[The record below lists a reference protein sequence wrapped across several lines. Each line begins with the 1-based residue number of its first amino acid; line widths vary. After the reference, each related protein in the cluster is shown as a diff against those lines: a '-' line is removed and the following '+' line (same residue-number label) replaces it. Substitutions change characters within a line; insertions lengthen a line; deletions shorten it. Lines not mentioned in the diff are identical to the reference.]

1 MHQLFAVF
9 VDGVPVVRLR
19 RKRIGDAMYKC
30 CGRNDNGLHGGA
42 SKPSIGILA
51 TCDERARFGTRFERT
66 RGLRSTG
73 GRRCT
78 TDQER
83 HGSFIIKNMVT
94 FILPQ
99 RRNAFITVH
108 IFEHGR
114 LVHGMYKI
122 HTLVPVQKQGPA
134 DMAMARLCTN
144 TRNFKNTMIFFHSFI
159 QLPVPGLFEIQLN
172 NINECAEAF

>member
-1 MHQLFAVF
+1 MYQLFAVF

-19 RKRIGDAMYKC
+19 RKRIGDAMHKC
-30 CGRNDNGLHGGA
+30 GGRNDSGMHGGA

-83 HGSFIIKNMVT
+83 HGSFIIKNMIT

-99 RRNAFITVH
+99 RRNTFITVH

-122 HTLVPVQKQGPA
+122 HATTYFGSGAK
-134 DMAMARLCTN
+134 ARANRHGDGQALY
-144 TRNFKNTMIFFHSFI
+144 KYKK
-159 QLPVPGLFEIQLN
+159 L
-172 NINECAEAF
+172 